1 MSNIRDHSRFLLEVQ
16 IHDGPWEINDCA
28 KWLEDT
34 LNAFEEN
41 RRSLENAI
49 DCIALEKE
57 TRLLTERIKV
67 LKTRHEAA
75 YEARLEAEDHDLDI
89 NSMIFKSMHIE
100 NMARNVRLLR
110 SKLNIVEEEEE
121 EMVWEPQIM
130 FPVGNRFR

>member
-1 MSNIRDHSRFLLEVQ
+1 M
-16 IHDGPWEINDCA
+16 
-28 KWLEDT
+28 EDT

-100 NMARNVRLLR
+100 NMARNIRLLR